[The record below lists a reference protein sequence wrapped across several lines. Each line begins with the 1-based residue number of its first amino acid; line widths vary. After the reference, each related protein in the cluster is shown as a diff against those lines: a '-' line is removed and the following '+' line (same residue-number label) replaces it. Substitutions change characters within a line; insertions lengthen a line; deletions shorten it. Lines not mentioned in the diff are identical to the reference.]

1 MNATQIRNLTKEQ
14 KLAILSKDF
23 LDRDGESFVKART
36 EGRLNWEDSLKGGS
50 YSEYILHPNTKEDL
64 LSNAYRIATDI
75 ITVMDTPYKVKIS
88 ITGDQS
94 ATDSKTVFVATKMF
108 DNPGLSIGKKL
119 DTFIG
124 LAVHEGCHLL
134 YTDFDAPQSQSK
146 LVHILQNIIEDERIE
161 RECGEQKPGLVN
173 FLKAAKHYAF
183 DLYHKE
189 AAVSGAF
196 DNLDTFKRLLNAI
209 LSMVRYPKTVNQ
221 NDVEEF
227 ADILLQV
234 REILT
239 PYPTSFKEVMTASYE
254 IEKIIKDYLKD
265 NPQPKGC
272 NGGSDSQQSDN
283 SESSEQ
289 SSGGS
294 GSGSEEHQ
302 DQKGQNCQASGS
314 TEQQEG
320 EGQSG
325 SGSEESN
332 DSGNE
337 NENSS
342 KLSEQDVDSQIEKG
356 MNELESALNKLA
368 GAQKKTLEASD
379 KSEIIDNDGGLAG
392 RVIQGDIERGKT
404 KGAYILK
411 GTPNECKYKTALD
424 NVKPY
429 ISAIQRVLRVSS
441 TDYKLCLKGMR
452 SGVLDTGKLAEAFQ
466 GVPTVYERN
475 GEVKSD
481 RVSVCILIDESGS
494 MWGSGESS
502 ARDTAVLLNEA
513 LTKLNNVDL
522 YIYGHT
528 SNRKTTSLYVY
539 REKGFKSKY
548 TLGGTSSRYGNM
560 DSVAIREAANRVRK
574 FTNDNV
580 LFFMISDGS
589 PNEAPNFVRDAVR
602 DVEKDGFSVV
612 AISIDPHYD
621 PSIMY
626 SKNVTLDDMSTL
638 AKEVGKLVKK
648 AVLENTKKQINI

>member
-1 MNATQIRNLTKEQ
+1 MDATQIRNLTKEQ

-36 EGRLNWEDSLKGGS
+36 EGRLNWEDSLEGGS
-50 YSEYILHPNTKEDL
+50 YSEYVLHPKTNEDL
-64 LSNAYRIATDI
+64 LSNAYRIATDM

-94 ATDSKTVFVATKMF
+94 ATDSKTVFVATKVF
-108 DNPGLSIGKKL
+108 DNPNLSVGKKL

-134 YTDFDAPQSQSK
+134 YTDFDASSSQSK

-173 FLKAAKHYAF
+173 FLKAAKYYTF

-189 AAVSGAF
+189 AADSGAL

-209 LSMVRYPKTVNQ
+209 LSTVRYPKTVNQ

-227 ADILLQV
+227 ADVLLQV

-254 IEKIIKDYLKD
+254 IEKIIKDYLKN
-265 NPQPKGC
+265 NPQPKGGS
-272 NGGSDSQQSDN
+272 GGSGDQQSEN

-289 SSGGS
+289 SSS
-294 GSGSEEHQ
+294 NGSGSEEQ
-302 DQKGQNCQASGS
+302 QGQESQSCQNSGS
-314 TEQQEG
+314 PQQQEG
-320 EGQSG
+320 ESQSG

-332 DSGNE
+332 ESGNE

-356 MNELESALNKLA
+356 MNELESALNELA
-368 GAQKKTLEASD
+368 GAQKKALKADD
-379 KSEIIDNDGGLAG
+379 KSETVNNDGGLTG
-392 RVIQGDIERGKT
+392 KVIQGDIERGKT
-404 KGAYILK
+404 KGAYIIK

-494 MWGSGESS
+494 MYGSGETS

-548 TLGGTSSRYGNM
+548 TLGGTSSRSGNM
-560 DSVAIREAANRVRK
+560 DSIAIREAANRVRK